1 MMLAIQTHYVFPPSV
16 PTVAVYLLAAFA
28 IAAWVA
34 AHWFKRRM
42 ATGLWRAAWFAARVV
57 IGFLTM
63 LAVAQALQRGLV
75 LATNWPIWPIA
86 LVGAL
91 AVEIVLALYAMER
104 RTVSRRM
111 GLALAALRVALVA
124 LVIIMLTQPVRPW
137 TLDKTIQRYV
147 AVLLD
152 NSASMYVPDTQLGAS
167 EKMRLAE
174 RFAGGSVT
182 RPYHMDRVADQMD
195 QIRSELAAQVDWLAT
210 LSSAKPDERRRQLEA
225 RRDALN
231 KAMEGASKK
240 VLALATDVGTPLDAR
255 FKLDERL
262 RATAEDLAK
271 RLTALATGRLKEAA
285 SLTSKENVRNLEPE
299 HARLVQTISQSV
311 SDLADLAS
319 RTVGLGQSLDEAFYA
334 ALPPETKARADSFA
348 SEKRIS
354 LARDI
359 LAGAGGSGSS
369 PASKG
374 PGLLAQLQK
383 KYSVIMYNFA
393 AKPVEVNLKEWAAA
407 SKEVEGSI
415 SPTALP
421 AEQQQTDLAAALE
434 KVMSEMADKQL
445 SGIVLLSDGRHNGA
459 RSPEPLVRRLGS
471 QQVPVSCIVLG
482 GDKPPLDAG
491 IISVDAPET
500 VATKDRMLVQAEV
513 KLDGLAGKEVRVT
526 LADGAKTVDTQ
537 TVRVP
542 TDAYR
547 TRVQLADEPSASGL
561 HKYAVEVQKFEGEVL
576 ANNNQYPIA
585 VSVTDERTK
594 MLIIEGRPRWEFRYL
609 KNLFESRDRTVRLQY
624 VLLEP
629 DRIESVPPPR
639 KAEASVSRPIGEVEA
654 TALPKD
660 EAEWMKFDVIV
671 LGDVAPK
678 YLKDEELKILRK
690 FVTERAGT
698 LVVIAGPQ
706 NMPHAYADTPLADL
720 LPVTFKM
727 EAVPQVPS
735 PEKSFRLALTAEG
748 LENVIMR
755 QKTNPEENAA
765 VWESIPEIYWR
776 HPVLRTKEGATVLAY
791 ALPTSPPD
799 FMPKKGAAAS
809 EKLTDQVLRQRR
821 DFERQNPLIVYHSVS
836 MGQVMFLAF
845 DHTWRLRYRIGDTY
859 HHRFWGQVLRWATA
873 GKLPS
878 GTDTVKLGTDR
889 ARYAPQAPV
898 RVRAKIARKDF
909 TPIVSDEVSV
919 NVFDGDKLILTKK
932 MKYIEHSPGLYNAD
946 LGELPGGA
954 YRVELVAPA
963 AKAVLEEDHVSSV
976 STEFTVDPSTPV
988 EQAELVPDRGL
999 LARMANLT
1007 GGAVAEPSR
1016 ADRIL
1021 ESLGPPS
1028 QVEVERHE
1036 FVLWDSWPLL
1046 ILMVM
1051 VATGEWLLRKKG
1063 GLA

>member
-16 PTVAVYLLAAFA
+16 PTVVVYLLAAFA

-42 ATGLWRAAWFAARVV
+42 PTGLWRAAWFAARVV
-57 IGFLTM
+57 IGFMAM
-63 LAVAQALQRGLV
+63 LAVAQALQRGLI

-86 LVGAL
+86 MLGAL

-111 GLALAALRVALVA
+111 GLALAALRVALVT
-124 LVIIMLTQPVRPW
+124 LVIVMLTQPVRPW
-137 TLDKTIQRYV
+137 TIDKTIQRYV

-174 RFAGGSVT
+174 RFAGGIVT
-182 RPYHMDRVADQMD
+182 RPYNLDRAADQMD
-195 QIRSELAAQVDWLAT
+195 KIRGDLAAQADWLAT
-210 LSSAKPDERRRQLEA
+210 LSSANPDERRKQLEA
-225 RRDALN
+225 RRYSLG
-231 KAMEGASKK
+231 KAIENASKA
-240 VLALATDVGTPLDAR
+240 VLALATDVGTPVGAR
-255 FKLDERL
+255 FKLDERVW
-262 RATAEDLAK
+262 ASADDLAK

-285 SLTSKENVRNLEPE
+285 SLTSKDNVRNLESE
-299 HARLVQTISQSV
+299 HARLVQTVSQAV

-319 RTVGLGQSLDEAFYA
+319 RTVGLGKSLDEAFYA
-334 ALPPETKARADSFA
+334 SLPAEAKGRVDALA
-348 SEKRIS
+348 SEKRIG
-354 LARDI
+354 LAREI
-359 LAGAGGSGSS
+359 LAGSA
-369 PASKG
+369 ASKG
-374 PGLLAQLQK
+374 PGLLAQLEK
-383 KYSVIMYNFA
+383 KYSVVMYNFA
-393 AKPVEVNLKEWAAA
+393 AAPVEVNLNEWAAA
-407 SKEVEGSI
+407 SKEVESSI

-421 AEQQQTDLAAALE
+421 PERQQTDLAAALD
-434 KVMSEMADKQL
+434 KVMSEMADKKL
-445 SGIVLLSDGRHNGA
+445 SGILLLSDGRNNGA

-482 GDKPPLDAG
+482 GEKPPLDAG

-526 LADGAKTVDTQ
+526 LTDGARTVDAQ

-576 ANNNQYPIA
+576 ADNNQYPIA

-594 MLIIEGRPRWEFRYL
+594 TLIIEGRPRWEFRYL

-629 DRIESVPPPR
+629 DRIEGIPPAR
-639 KAEASVSRPIGEVEA
+639 KVEASVSRPVGEVEA

-690 FVTERAGT
+690 FVADRAGT

-720 LPVTFKM
+720 LPVTFKA
-727 EAVPQVPS
+727 ETVPQVPS
-735 PEKSFRLALTAEG
+735 PENSFRLALTG
-748 LENVIMR
+748 DGRENVIMR
-755 QKTNPEENAA
+755 QTTNPEENAA

-791 ALPTSPPD
+791 AQPTLPPD
-799 FMPKKGAAAS
+799 FLPKKGALAS
-809 EKLTDQVLRQRR
+809 EKPSDQVVRQRR
-821 DFERQNPLIVYHSVS
+821 DFERQNPLIVYHSIS

-845 DHTWRLRYRIGDTY
+845 DQTWRLRYRIGDTY

-889 ARYAPQAPV
+889 SRYAPQAPV

-909 TPIVSDEVSV
+909 SPIVSDEVAV
-919 NVFDGDKLILTKK
+919 NVFEGDKLILTKK
-932 MKYIEHSPGLYNAD
+932 MQYLEHSPGLYDAD

-963 AKAVLEEDHVSSV
+963 AKAVLEEDRVSSV

-1007 GGAVAEPSR
+1007 GGAVTDPSR
-1016 ADRIL
+1016 ADRVL

-1028 QVEVERHE
+1028 HVEVDRYEY
-1036 FVLWDSWPLL
+1036 VLWDSWPLL
-1046 ILMVM
+1046 LLMVM